1 MPFHK
6 TRVSRKRAIAC
17 VFTINLLALLGCP
30 DPGDIIQDQQPLF
43 VYLTWQG
50 DTSTTMMV
58 NFQTKDSFSLPFV
71 QYRHIPD
78 NGDPPEDFT
87 RIDDGLGLQ
96 LNQHED
102 KRWVH
107 SVEITGLQAGQRYEF
122 RAGLDTGLPSRD
134 YLFRTISDEPDAAIR
149 FINGGDMDLEDTGTD
164 IDDDHTKQL
173 MSQAI
178 KDDPHFA
185 LLGGDLVYEGGS
197 EELEEK
203 WDNWFLTWQ
212 EIMVTSEDCLVPM
225 VLAVGDHEMDSDDP
239 YDDGPEGV
247 EFFLDF
253 FTQRRVNQKLTYFTQ
268 TFGPNLVVYVLDSG
282 NAYSH
287 AEQVQW
293 LQEEMT
299 NHADFPNQFAAYH
312 HPLYPSA
319 KDFDNEWAELG
330 RELWGPVFDEFG
342 LDTAFEHDA
351 HTLKQTFRMRGE
363 IVDPTG
369 TLYLGDGAFGRKT
382 REPDEHEYLEFAE
395 EVKHYWSVSVNELGA
410 TYTGVD
416 RKGRVIHQYP

>member
-247 EFFLDF
+247 EFFLA
-253 FTQRRVNQKLTYFTQ
+253 RI
-268 TFGPNLVVYVLDSG
+268 
-282 NAYSH
+282 SH
-287 AEQVQW
+287 
-293 LQEEMT
+293 LEE
-299 NHADFPNQFAAYH
+299 
-312 HPLYPSA
+312 S
-319 KDFDNEWAELG
+319 
-330 RELWGPVFDEFG
+330 
-342 LDTAFEHDA
+342 
-351 HTLKQTFRMRGE
+351 
-363 IVDPTG
+363 
-369 TLYLGDGAFGRKT
+369 
-382 REPDEHEYLEFAE
+382 
-395 EVKHYWSVSVNELGA
+395 S
-410 TYTGVD
+410 
-416 RKGRVIHQYP
+416 